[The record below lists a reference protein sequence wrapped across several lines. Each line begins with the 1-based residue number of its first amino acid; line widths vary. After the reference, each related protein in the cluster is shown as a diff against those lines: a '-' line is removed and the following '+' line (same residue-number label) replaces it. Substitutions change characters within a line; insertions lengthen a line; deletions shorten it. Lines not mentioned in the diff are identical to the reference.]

1 VHPIER
7 LRYVA
12 RATGA
17 EPDDVVREAA
27 GSLAGF
33 ADDPAAL
40 VTACRRLIE
49 RHPANGPIWWLCA
62 RTLVAADPADEVW
75 RAATELHGDPTAGE
89 LAHALR
95 PDASVV
101 IVGWSER
108 LLESFGPRGDLQVRV
123 VDVDGDGPGF
133 VRALE
138 RIDVEAHDVPAGGLA
153 AAVATADVMVLTAE
167 AIGPSHALCSAGSW
181 PAAAVAR
188 HAEVPVWLVG
198 GVGRVLPEGLWR
210 ALVARL
216 EAGARSPWTLGH
228 DQVPLDLVDQ
238 VVTGVGLRR
247 AEVAAASVDCPDAP
261 ELRR

>member
-27 GSLAGF
+27 GSLAAF

-75 RAATELHGDPTAGE
+75 RAATEFHQDATGDE
-89 LAHALR
+89 LARALR
-95 PDASVV
+95 PDATAVV
-101 IVGWSER
+101 VGWTDR
-108 LLESFGPRGDLQVRV
+108 LLESFGPRGDVAVRV
-123 VDVDGDGPGF
+123 VDVTGDGPGF

-138 RIDVEAHDVPAGGLA
+138 RIDVEAHDVPVGGLA
-153 AAVATADVMVLTAE
+153 AAVASADVVVLAAE
-167 AIGPSHALCSAGSW
+167 AIGPRHGLCPAGSW
-181 PAAAVAR
+181 AAAAVAR
-188 HAEVPVWLVG
+188 QGEVPVWLVG
-198 GVGRVLPEGLWR
+198 GVGRVLPDGLWR

-216 EAGARSPWTLGH
+216 EATGRAPWDLGH
-228 DQVPLDLVDQ
+228 DPVPLALVDQ
-238 VVTGVGLRR
+238 VVTGAGLRR
-247 AEVAAASVDCPDAP
+247 ADVAAASADCPDAP